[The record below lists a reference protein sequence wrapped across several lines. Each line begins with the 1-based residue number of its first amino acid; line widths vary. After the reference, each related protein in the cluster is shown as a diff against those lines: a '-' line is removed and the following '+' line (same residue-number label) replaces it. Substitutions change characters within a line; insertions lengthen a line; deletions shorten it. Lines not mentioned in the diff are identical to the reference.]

1 MKTTS
6 TVLCPNDW
14 EIRRFFLFI
23 GAIQLGLI
31 VSLATDS
38 GNSFLLINKILLGF
52 FYVAVIPG
60 TLVLRSL
67 RFHNLGTPK
76 TVIYTVTLS
85 LAFDLILGLVAN
97 SLLPHLGVSRPL
109 STLPLT
115 VTFGVTILLFSLLA
129 YFRDK
134 KYSPQVSHQLGI
146 SIISRALFFL
156 LLPLLAILGAELVN
170 SENNNIVLMV
180 LIPLLAIIPLLALSS
195 KLIPEELYPL
205 AITTVALSLMLHI
218 TLISQHIFGR
228 DILIEY
234 RTFQVTEEQSLW
246 TSTYP
251 YHGYNSTLSITI
263 LPVVI
268 SRFTGLDGLNI
279 LKVVIPV
286 FFSLTPL
293 ILYEIVRRFLERR
306 IALLTAFLPMFLYQY
321 YLVMPQTAKSEMGWL
336 FMSAALLALITQRK
350 SFEKI
355 ILVLVFILA
364 GVFSHYYSAY
374 LACYIFLTAA
384 LILYLFRFLRARAV
398 ESSLIL
404 NLAFVLVVVT
414 LVWYMYT
421 TASANFRVFIWVI
434 DDFAEAFA
442 SGFTSSAG
450 GYVLTLVGREE
461 LSTARFVLKYQYLVL
476 YAIIFAGFAV
486 YFVRWVRKKRI
497 EFSLEFMAFSSAAA
511 ILLLGAVLPGAGV
524 TMDIN
529 RSFSLTMIFLAPFAA
544 AGIFILFTLSYKTLH
559 ILSGR
564 PIKRVIAS
572 LKETVLGEPQWNIW
586 EPSKWVRLAALAFL
600 AIFIGAFLLFGS
612 GWASEVE
619 KDEYPLSWAL
629 SRTRI
634 NFPVYY
640 TVELDGTEWLF
651 AHRDKEKEIYYDDS
665 AEMSF
670 LYYTPLKE
678 LKYGLYAIGS
688 RFALYQETPEEF
700 GARPV
705 VVPEGLEPGSY
716 IYLRDINLNSQELA
730 VVVLVHRM
738 LDVPRIMPLKSLP
751 TFSQAINEASVIFNN
766 GGSEVRLMQ

>member
-31 VSLATDS
+31 GSLAIDS
-38 GNSFLLINKILLGF
+38 GNSFFLINKILLGF
-52 FYVAVIPG
+52 FYVVVIPG
-60 TLVLRSL
+60 ALVLRSL
-67 RFHNLGTPK
+67 RLHNLGTSK
-76 TVIYTVTLS
+76 TIIYLVTLS
-85 LAFDLILGLVAN
+85 LAFDLILGLIAN

-109 STLPLT
+109 SALPLA

-134 KYSPQVSHQLGI
+134 KYSTQVSHQLGI
-146 SIISRALFFL
+146 SIISRVLFFL

-170 SENNNIVLMV
+170 SENNNIVLMA

-195 KLIPEELYPL
+195 KLIPEQLYPL

-218 TLISQHIFGR
+218 SLISQHIFGR
-228 DILIEY
+228 DILVEY
-234 RTFQVTEEQSLW
+234 RTFQVTEAQSLW

-279 LKVVIPV
+279 LKVVIPA

-293 ILYEIVRRFLERR
+293 IMYEIVSRFLERK
-306 IALLTAFLPMFLYQY
+306 IALLTAFLPMFLYQFY
-321 YLVMPQTAKSEMGWL
+321 FVMPQTAKSEMGWL
-336 FMSAALLALITQRK
+336 FMSGALLALVSQGK
-350 SFEKI
+350 AFEKT
-355 ILVLVFILA
+355 ILVLVFLLA
-364 GVFSHYYSAY
+364 GVFSHYFSAY
-374 LACYIFLTAA
+374 LACYIFITAA
-384 LILYLFRFLRARAV
+384 LLLYLFRLLRARAS
-398 ESSLIL
+398 ERSLIL
-404 NLAFVLVVVT
+404 NIALLLVVVT

-434 DDFAEAFA
+434 GDFAKAFT
-442 SGFTSSAG
+442 SGFTSPTGA
-450 GYVLTLVGREE
+450 YVITLVGREE
-461 LSTARFVLKYQYLVL
+461 LSPARFVLKYQYLVL
-476 YAIIFAGFAV
+476 YALIILGFAI
-486 YFVRWVRKKRI
+486 YFVRLVRRKRI
-497 EFSLEFMAFSSAAA
+497 EFSLEFMAFSSAAV
-511 ILLLGAVLPGAGV
+511 ILLLAAILPGAGA

-529 RSFSLTMIFLAPFAA
+529 RSFSLVMIFLAPFAA
-544 AGIFILFTLSYKTLH
+544 AGMFILVTLLYRALP
-559 ILSGR
+559 ILRGS
-564 PIKRVIAS
+564 IKKGILS
-572 LKETVLGEPQWNIW
+572 LKEAVLSDYQWNIW
-586 EPSKWVRLAALAFL
+586 QSSRGIRLAALASL

-619 KDEYPLSWAL
+619 KDDYPLSWAL

-640 TVELDGTEWLF
+640 SVELDGTEWLF
-651 AHRDKEKEIYYDDS
+651 AHRDKGKEIYYDDS

-678 LKYGLYAIGS
+678 LKDGLYAIGR
-688 RFALYQETPEEF
+688 RFALYQETPEEL

-705 VVPEGLEPGSY
+705 VVPEGLEADSY
-716 IYLRDINLNSQELA
+716 IYLRAINLNSQELA
-730 VVVLVHRM
+730 VVVIVHRL
-738 LDVPRIMPLKSLP
+738 LDVPKVVPLESLP
-751 TFSQAINEASVIFNN
+751 TFSRAINEASIIFNN